1 LNRAALICLVA
12 AQVSRAVGN
21 DKRADRFETKAAA
34 EPAQTTMPA
43 WAAEPAVAAVP
54 DFVL

>member
-1 LNRAALICLVA
+1 LICLVA